1 MNSIEKIKGKEFYEA
16 IVNFDESEEARDY
29 YEDFMK
35 AEVDEEARKKDRA
48 QIIANFVAANDLDIS
63 QYKDFGWDPVT
74 LPKENIDCF
83 YSILD

>member
-35 AEVDEEARKKDRA
+35 AEADEEAREKDRA

-63 QYKDFGWDPVT
+63 QYKDFGWDPVFSRICYT
-74 LPKENIDCF
+74 VFE
-83 YSILD
+83 IL